1 MNTEKSPNNP
11 HSHLYTI
18 ADDDAVQ
25 TLVQKL
31 ETAQIDPSHRERLR
45 ASLDSAREEYR
56 ATNDVERKAF
66 FHGMLTGMAVALNI
80 DRSSDDST
88 QERKTA

>member
-1 MNTEKSPNNP
+1 MSMEKSPNNP

-31 ETAQIDPSHRERLR
+31 ETAQVDPSHRERLR
-45 ASLDSAREEYR
+45 AALNSAREEYGG
-56 ATNDVERKAF
+56 TNDVERKAF
-66 FHGMLTGMAVALNI
+66 FHGMLTGMAVALNV
-80 DRSSDDST
+80 DKSSGNST
-88 QERKTA
+88 LERRTA